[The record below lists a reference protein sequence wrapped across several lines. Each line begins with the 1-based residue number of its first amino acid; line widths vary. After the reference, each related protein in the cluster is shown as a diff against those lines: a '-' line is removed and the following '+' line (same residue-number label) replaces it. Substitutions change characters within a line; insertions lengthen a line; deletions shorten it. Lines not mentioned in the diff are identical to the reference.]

1 MNRDIPQYAP
11 LGYTGTGYLVVR
23 VSTASGALPLEGATV
38 LIRGSEETFSA
49 VIARLTSGTDGLT
62 PKIALLTPPRALSQS
77 PSQTAK
83 PYASYNVEVYLDGYH
98 ALSAQNVPIFDGV
111 TSIQP
116 ADLIPVPKNG
126 YPPSRPPYEG
136 QYTESAPAD
145 L

>member
-1 MNRDIPQYAP
+1 MNQDIPQYDS

-23 VSTASGALPLEGATV
+23 VSTASGALPLPGATV
-38 LIRGSEETFSA
+38 LIRGSEENFSA
-49 VIARLTSGTDGLT
+49 VIARLTSGEDGLT
-62 PKIALLTPPRALSQS
+62 PKIALLTPPRSLSQT

-98 ALSAQNVPIFDGV
+98 SLSAQNVPIFDGI

-126 YPPSRPPYEG
+126 YPATRPPYEQ
-136 QYTESAPAD
+136 QYTESEPAD